1 MTVMLRSENLFLRPL
16 SSKELC
22 SKGRNCGHHGT
33 SKSIKHSNWFAHL
46 RHRVHPVVFLLGSAI
61 RVRQNIFGQGYST
74 CKDLL
79 FITVMGAMTKIECS
93 PPQQDSKWHWFTN
106 TTVSA
111 RFCVRIFSIFL
122 ASSWVTPNKAPWH

>member
-1 MTVMLRSENLFLRPL
+1 MIVMLMSENLFLRRL
-16 SSKELC
+16 SSKDLC

-79 FITVMGAMTKIECS
+79 FITAMGAMTKTECS
-93 PPQQDSKWHWFTN
+93 PPNKIQNGTGSQIRQSMLGF
-106 TTVSA
+106 VSESL
-111 RFCVRIFSIFL
+111 VFL